1 MYNIFSLEMC
11 ITKCM
16 KTIAIDVTANS
27 TKYIIKRKEMP
38 IPREIYQLSQLP
50 EYTVHHS
57 QLHEFHDATLKKKLI
72 VLAE

>member
-27 TKYIIKRKEMP
+27 TKYIIKQKEMP
-38 IPREIYQLSQLP
+38 IPREIYQRSQLP
-50 EYTVHHS
+50 E
-57 QLHEFHDATLKKKLI
+57 
-72 VLAE
+72 